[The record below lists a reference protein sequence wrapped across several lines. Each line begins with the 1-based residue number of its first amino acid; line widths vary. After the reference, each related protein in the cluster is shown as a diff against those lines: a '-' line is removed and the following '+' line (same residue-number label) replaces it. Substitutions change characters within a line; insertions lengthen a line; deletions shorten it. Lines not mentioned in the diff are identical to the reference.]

1 MESLNQL
8 IMVIITG
15 LVLWAVNQS
24 IFLNPFINLV
34 INFFLL
40 IALVIYLMQFL
51 GLVKKVLPTVKI
63 FK

>member
-1 MESLNQL
+1 MDSLNQL

-15 LVLWAVNQS
+15 LIFWAVNQS
-24 IFLNPFINLV
+24 IFLDPFINLV

>member
-1 MESLNQL
+1 MDSLNQL
-8 IMVIITG
+8 IMVVITG
-15 LVLWAVNQS
+15 LLLWAVNQY
-24 IFLNPFINLV
+24 IFLDPFINLV

-40 IALVIYLMQFL
+40 LALVIYLMQFL

>member
-1 MESLNQL
+1 MDSLNQL

-15 LVLWAVNQS
+15 LLLWAVNQY
-24 IFLNPFINLV
+24 IFLDPFISLV

-51 GLVKKVLPTVKI
+51 GLVKKVLPTVKL

>member
-1 MESLNQL
+1 MDSLNQL
-8 IMVIITG
+8 IMVIVTG
-15 LVLWAVNQS
+15 LIFWAVNQS
-24 IFLNPFINLV
+24 IFLNPFISLA

-51 GLVKKVLPTVKI
+51 GLVKEVLPTVKI

>member
-1 MESLNQL
+1 MDSLNQL

-15 LVLWAVNQS
+15 LIFWAVNQS
-24 IFLNPFINLV
+24 IFLDPFINLV

-51 GLVKKVLPTVKI
+51 GLVKEVLPTIKI

>member
-1 MESLNQL
+1 MDSLNQL

-15 LVLWAVNQS
+15 LIFWAVNQS
-24 IFLNPFINLV
+24 IFLDPFINLV

-51 GLVKKVLPTVKI
+51 GLVKEVLPTVKI

>member
-15 LVLWAVNQS
+15 LVLWAANQS

-34 INFFLL
+34 INFLLL